1 MFAAIIGLGAQEIL
15 ILLLCAGGFLTI
27 VAVAVVLIAV
37 FTRPNPPGGAD
48 PG

>member
-1 MFAAIIGLGAQEIL
+1 MFAAFFGLGAQEIL
-15 ILLLCAGGFLTI
+15 ILLLCAGGFFTI

-37 FTRPNPPGGAD
+37 FTRPKPPDGAD